1 MFNLQYL
8 GPTRSEI
15 AANMFYKTFTTSQPG
30 NLLVNFQQ
38 GFTKTWKVSC
48 RREKIELDLDLML
61 NRQLWNTGAS
71 TALKDKVS

>member
-38 GFTKTWKVSC
+38 GFTKT
-48 RREKIELDLDLML
+48 
-61 NRQLWNTGAS
+61 
-71 TALKDKVS
+71 